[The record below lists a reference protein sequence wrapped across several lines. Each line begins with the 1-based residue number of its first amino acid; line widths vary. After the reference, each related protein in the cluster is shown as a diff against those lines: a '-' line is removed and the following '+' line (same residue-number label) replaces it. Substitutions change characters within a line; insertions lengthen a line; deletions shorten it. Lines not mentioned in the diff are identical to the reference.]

1 MSRKTEVGSV
11 KEITL
16 CASLASVAGLALA
29 ELSRFDCVIRI
40 SDFACCGLP
49 AMCTDSSEFTH
60 ENFF

>member
-1 MSRKTEVGSV
+1 MGSV

-60 ENFF
+60 ENC